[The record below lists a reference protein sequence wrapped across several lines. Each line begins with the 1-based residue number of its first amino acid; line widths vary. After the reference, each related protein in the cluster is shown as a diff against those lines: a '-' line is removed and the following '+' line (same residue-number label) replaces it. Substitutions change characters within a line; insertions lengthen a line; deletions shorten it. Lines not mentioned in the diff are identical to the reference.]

1 MSSSLVRDL
10 VRFDARGRDRD
21 LGDGKESVW
30 EALALAGVNLLV
42 RVTGVLMAAVSVW
55 VWLLVYVPVLAV
67 GCLCLGLLTYL
78 AGTTGLLIG
87 LGWAA
92 VVAGLAAFFGR
103 ELLFDHV
110 EDRVARYVR
119 RFTHRWRWDD
129 LMSAC
134 GLTTRDAT
142 GEALTPRL
150 MRVHPGRDVDVL
162 DVRLSPGVTDDDLA
176 TATEAIASD
185 LRALDA
191 RVLPH
196 ARRSWI
202 QLQVITRD
210 LLATPFPAVAPPVE
224 CGPNVTEL
232 HIGWREDGQPWLLS
246 LLGAH
251 LLVAGATGAGKSGVL
266 AQILVQLA
274 PAIRDGWVRV
284 IGIDPKGGMEFGMYA
299 ELFYLLAA
307 DSQEDLVVGLEVA
320 ARLTA
325 ERTQE
330 LRGVVREHTPSREQ
344 PFYLV
349 VIDEVAS
356 ITAYMADR
364 KLKERARQALGT
376 LLTTGRAPGV
386 SVIGCVQ
393 DPRKEVIDLRNLF
406 PLRLAL
412 RLTEKTEVAM
422 VLRDGARD
430 RGARADRIPMSTPG
444 VGYLVEDG
452 DNTITRVRA
461 GYVTDEQL
469 RWVAHRFST
478 PTKHSHDDRL
488 H

>member
-21 LGDGKESVW
+21 PGGGEESVW
-30 EALALAGVNLLV
+30 EALALAGVSLVV
-42 RVTGVLMAAVSVW
+42 RVTGVLMAAVGLF
-55 VWLLVYVPVLAV
+55 VWLLFYVPVLGV
-67 GCLCLGLLTYL
+67 GCVCLGLLTYF
-78 AGTTGLLIG
+78 AGMVGLMIG
-87 LGWAA
+87 LGWAG
-92 VVAGLAAFFGR
+92 VLGGLAAYFER
-103 ELLFDHV
+103 ELLIDHV
-110 EDRVARYVR
+110 GSRLARYWR

-134 GLTTRDAT
+134 RVSTRDAT
-142 GEALTPRL
+142 GEVLSPRL

-162 DVRLSPGVTDDDLA
+162 DVRLCAGVIDDDLA
-176 TATEAIASD
+176 AASEAIASD

-196 ARRSWI
+196 PTRGWI
-202 QLQVITRD
+202 RLQLITRD
-210 LLATPFPAVAPPVE
+210 LLAAPFPAVAPPVE
-224 CGPNVTEL
+224 CGSDLSEL

-274 PAIRDGWVRV
+274 PAIREGWVRV

-320 ARLTA
+320 AKLTA

-356 ITAYMADR
+356 ITAYMTDR

-452 DNTITRVRA
+452 DNTIIRVRA

-469 RWVAHRFST
+469 RGVARLFPA
-478 PTKHSHDDRL
+478 PTKYRQHDRPD
-488 H
+488 

>member
-1 MSSSLVRDL
+1 V
-10 VRFDARGRDRD
+10 F
-21 LGDGKESVW
+21 
-30 EALALAGVNLLV
+30 
-42 RVTGVLMAAVSVW
+42 
-55 VWLLVYVPVLAV
+55 YVPVLGV
-67 GCLCLGLLTYL
+67 GCLLLGLLTYL
-78 AGTTGLLIG
+78 AGITGLTIG

-92 VVAGLAAFFGR
+92 VLVGLAAYFER
-103 ELLFDHV
+103 DLLIDHV
-110 EDRVARYVR
+110 GNRWARYRR

-142 GEALTPRL
+142 GEEFGPRL

-162 DVRLSPGVTDDDLA
+162 DIRLCAGIIDDDLA
-176 TATEAIASD
+176 TASEAIASD
-185 LRALDA
+185 LRAFDA

-196 ARRSWI
+196 PKRAWI

-210 LLATPFPAVAPPVE
+210 LLAAPFEAIAPPVE
-224 CGPNVTEL
+224 CGSDLTRL

-251 LLVAGATGAGKSGVL
+251 LLIGGATGAGKSGVL
-266 AQILVQLA
+266 AEILVQLA
-274 PAIRDGWVRV
+274 PAIRQGWVRV

-307 DSQEDLVVGLEVA
+307 DSPEDLVVGLEVA
-320 ARLTA
+320 AKLTA
-325 ERTQE
+325 ERTQA
-330 LRGVVREHTPSREQ
+330 LRGEVREHTPDCVL

-356 ITAYMADR
+356 ITAYMVDR
-364 KLKERARQALGT
+364 KLKERAKQALGT
-376 LLTTGRAPGV
+376 VLTTGRAPGV

-469 RWVAHRFST
+469 RGTSHYFAA
-478 PTKHSHDDRL
+478 PTKYSDNARL
-488 H
+488 A